1 MRTVTQK
8 KENFQHIKA
17 RLGDSF
23 KKKMG
28 KQSDAWSLV
37 YENNG

>member
-23 KKKMG
+23 KKKWESKVMRG
-28 KQSDAWSLV
+28 H
-37 YENNG
+37 